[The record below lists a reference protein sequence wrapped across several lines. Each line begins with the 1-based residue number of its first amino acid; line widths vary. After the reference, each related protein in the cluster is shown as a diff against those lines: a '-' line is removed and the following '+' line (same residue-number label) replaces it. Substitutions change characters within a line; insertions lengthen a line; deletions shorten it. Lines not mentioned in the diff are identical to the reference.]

1 MILNQ
6 VIDNIGKRTMM
17 NTLKYHSIIDSRLK
31 DLRSFSLELIIFCLI
46 WLSIFVSS
54 CTSQEEKMKEYKQK
68 ATFAAWE
75 QEQEL
80 VNLTIAIKTE
90 ENGLDKLVAS
100 GTHQWSEDEIVEI
113 QDNGEVKGY
122 EGRYIKPE
130 NNFHLATNPDNIVF
144 VKIGLDISSK
154 TAAKALKKDSR
165 QASLRS
171 YLLNYEKNKY
181 ALLGGVIL
189 SITIL
194 LIAFKRQRGMIIYPA
209 FVGAAL
215 GTIRLGVV
223 SGWSILPTL
232 GGLASGLIMGTMA
245 GLFLFLVIISVGVG

>member
-1 MILNQ
+1 
-6 VIDNIGKRTMM
+6 MM
-17 NTLKYHSIIDSRLK
+17 NTLKYHSIIG
-31 DLRSFSLELIIFCLI
+31 LIIFCLI

-68 ATFAAWE
+68 ATFSAWE

-80 VNLTIAIKTE
+80 VNLTIAIKTD
-90 ENGLDKLVAS
+90 ENGLDKLYAS
-100 GTHQWSEDEIVEI
+100 GTHQWSENEILEI
-113 QDNGEVKGY
+113 QKKGKVSGY
-122 EGRYIKPE
+122 KGCYIKRPE

-144 VKIGLDISSK
+144 VKEGLDISS
-154 TAAKALKKDSR
+154 ASKKDSQ

-194 LIAFKRQRGMIIYPA
+194 LIAFKRQRGMVIYPA

>member
-1 MILNQ
+1 

-17 NTLKYHSIIDSRLK
+17 NTLKYHSVIG
-31 DLRSFSLELIIFCLI
+31 LIIFCLI

-68 ATFAAWE
+68 ATFSAWE

-80 VNLTIAIKTE
+80 VNLTMAIKTD
-90 ENGLDKLVAS
+90 ENGLDKLHAS

-113 QDNGEVKGY
+113 QENGEVRGY
-122 EGRYIKPE
+122 EGRYIKRPE